1 MLGIGV
7 LGVLGFQV
15 AAWFGTLL
23 LAWHLWKRR
32 QLVLAVCALM
42 ATPLVAVGAFQL
54 TGTEAAAW
62 LFYPEDTQYASGYSE
77 SAFISIA
84 AGASTATVLSS
95 LGRPLEVRDNIWY
108 YSRPGPR
115 FENFLVRGVAL
126 DTRGERVTAVIRNF
140 YTE

>member
-1 MLGIGV
+1 MLRIGV

-23 LAWHLWKRR
+23 LAWRLWQRR
-32 QLVLAVCALM
+32 RVALAVCALL
-42 ATPLVAVGAFQL
+42 ATPLVAVGAFRL
-54 TGTEAAAW
+54 MGTDTAAW

-77 SAFISIA
+77 SAFTSIA
-84 AGASTATVLSS
+84 SGASTASVLSS
-95 LGRPLEVRDNIWY
+95 LGRPLEVRDNVWY

-115 FENFLVRGVAL
+115 YENFFVRGVAL
-126 DTRGERVTAVIRNF
+126 DSGGERVTAVIRNF